1 MGHNLVLTVCALFL
15 FGTFVLA
22 ARDIMATNARIADRS
37 EYSLTAISLAQ
48 SIIDEAKTKA
58 FDNRTVNRW
67 LAVPTDSLSSFL
79 GVDVSSEEIS
89 LPDSSSS
96 GAYLSLSRYND
107 VDDYNQYVRIIN
119 TARARGYTMFVEVR
133 YVNENDPE
141 SESYTPTYLKRMDV
155 TVTCPSI
162 SELNAVT
169 SMDVLPFRL
178 SYFFAY

>member
-58 FDNRTVNRW
+58 FDHRTVNRW
-67 LAVPTDSLSSFL
+67 LAVPTDSLSSSL
-79 GVDVSSEEIS
+79 GVDGFSEALS

-96 GAYLSLSRYND
+96 GAYLSLSRFND
-107 VDDYNQYVRIIN
+107 VDDYNQYVRVIN
-119 TARARGYTMFVEVR
+119 TARASGYAMFVEVK
-133 YVNENDPE
+133 YVNEDDPE
-141 SESYTPTYLKRMDV
+141 SESYTPTYLKRMNV
-155 TVTCPSI
+155 TVTSPSI
-162 SELNAVT
+162 SQLNT
-169 SMDVLPFRL
+169 LSSMDVLPIRL